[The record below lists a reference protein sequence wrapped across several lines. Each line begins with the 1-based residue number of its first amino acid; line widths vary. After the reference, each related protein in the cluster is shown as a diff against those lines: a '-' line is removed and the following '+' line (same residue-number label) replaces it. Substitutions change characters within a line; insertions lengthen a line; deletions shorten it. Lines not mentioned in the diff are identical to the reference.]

1 MSAARDQVLDPTMK
15 PTVAAHAATASVL
28 RVMSQEMMRLGFAD
42 GGEVDQ
48 DWQLRRLIWLK
59 LLARIDQKRD
69 PRVGTVAAAI
79 FRAPEPPTR
88 THALIASGLLD
99 MATGINALAK
109 TLAEAVT
116 NELNGFVH
124 ESRVQSAIRQ
134 ALVDLFNGQE
144 YEVES
149 KSTDAAVVLTHE

>member
-1 MSAARDQVLDPTMK
+1 MSAAHDQVLDPSMK

-28 RVMSQEMMRLGFAD
+28 RVMSQEMMRLGFSD

-69 PRVGTVAAAI
+69 PRVGVVATAI
-79 FRAPEPPTR
+79 MRAPAPTR
-88 THALIASGLLD
+88 AQALIASGLLD
-99 MATGINALAK
+99 MAAGIDALAK

-144 YEVES
+144 FEVES
-149 KSTDAAVVLTHE
+149 KLTDAAVVLKHE